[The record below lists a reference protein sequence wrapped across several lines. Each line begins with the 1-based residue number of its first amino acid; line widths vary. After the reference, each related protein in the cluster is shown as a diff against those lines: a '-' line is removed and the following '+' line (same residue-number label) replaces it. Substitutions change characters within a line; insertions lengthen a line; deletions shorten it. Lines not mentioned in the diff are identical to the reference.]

1 MPCERKESTCYGGLY
16 RDPNAD
22 DVPEKVYQGDNSMNY
37 DTVGDINKNF
47 DTLKSKLVSKYNEL
61 SALYKDILDLL
72 KREHIIDN
80 TENTS
85 IYVEKS
91 KEDMGVALST
101 YYKSQVKEKY
111 QDEVLLYDS
120 VFFLPIINR
129 VFEMTN
135 LQL

>member
-1 MPCERKESTCYGGLY
+1 MTAY
-16 RDPNAD
+16 
-22 DVPEKVYQGDNSMNY
+22 
-37 DTVGDINKNF
+37 KNF